1 MNRSTERRVVR
12 RARGTQPRWGP
23 ALATGSTDG
32 DVHILD
38 TRADFGFRVAAPQL
52 PPTRAA
58 RPPRSRGVFSREME
72 PPKKHGVGRTR
83 LSIIAFAIAVVA
95 VASALIIGA
104 PIAISGAGTS
114 ANPGPAIFGSASV
127 SPLFFNHAPT
137 H

>member
-1 MNRSTERRVVR
+1 MNRSTERRVIR
-12 RARGTQPRWGP
+12 RARGTRPRWGP

-32 DVHILD
+32 GVHILD
-38 TRADFGFRVAAPQL
+38 TRGDFGFRVAAPPL

-58 RPPRSRGVFSREME
+58 RPPRSRGVFSPDME
-72 PPKKHGVGRTR
+72 PKKHPVGRTR

-95 VASALIIGA
+95 IASALIIGA

-127 SPLFFNHAPT
+127 SPLFFNHART